1 MRKVSAS
8 PHKVRLDR
16 PLRNA
21 RLRGTSSCG
30 LSDAEV
36 EQALEEK
43 FREGFEAGQKALAE
57 QLVEQRRQLI
67 DIQNG
72 LMRSIQGALP
82 SLIAECEKSIVL
94 LAIESARKVVDSIPI
109 TAEMMESV
117 IRKALIQLQD
127 TAEYE
132 VLLHPEDLAL
142 LHQISSGLLPTEKD
156 TKVTFGIDAS
166 VRRGGCLIKTNHG
179 AISAIR
185 ERMFDKLEAA
195 VLG

>member
-1 MRKVSAS
+1 MSVS
-8 PHKVRLDR
+8 PHKIRFDR
-16 PLRNA
+16 PLRHA
-21 RLRGTSSCG
+21 RIRTADACG
-30 LSDAEV
+30 LPDASV
-36 EQALEEK
+36 QQALQEK
-43 FREGFEAGQKALAE
+43 FQEGYEAGQKALAE
-57 QLVEQRRQLI
+57 QLVEQRKQLI

-72 LMRSIQGALP
+72 LLRSIQAALP
-82 SLIAECEKSIVL
+82 GVVAECEKSIVL
-94 LAIESARKVVDSIPI
+94 LAIESARKVVDSIPV

-117 IRKALIQLQD
+117 IRKALVQLQD

-142 LHQISSGLLPTEKD
+142 LHQISSGLLPGEKE
-156 TKVTFGIDAS
+156 TKVRYGIDANIT
-166 VRRGGCLIKTNHG
+166 RGGCLIKTNHG